1 MSQNLL
7 SQFRAP
13 DLSVFR
19 AIVRLCSGCVLLIG
33 LIGLLGWLL
42 NIPAFRSLLP
52 GLAVM
57 KFNTAVS
64 LIAAGAALW
73 LTTLPEAP
81 LRQQVRRGLALVALV
96 ISGLTL
102 LQYALGLDFGIDQ
115 MLFADPD
122 TPAASFPGR
131 ITLGTS
137 VSLFLS
143 AINLLFLIRR
153 FYWPSQALAVVVAT
167 INLFVL
173 VGYLLGV
180 ESLYR
185 TQVFSTIAL
194 HTSTALFAL
203 SVGILHVTPQRGFM
217 TIFLDR
223 GPGGV
228 LARGLVPA
236 AIIIP
241 VVLGWLIVQ
250 GEWAGFYDAIV
261 GFALLVISS
270 IFAFTGLIARNAYTI
285 RQADLARQQA
295 EDALVRRNRAYRT
308 LSECNQA
315 LVRAV
320 EEEQL
325 LHQICHHITAAG
337 GYVVAWFGA
346 VEEPEA
352 PDDVRLVALSLYGDG
367 TQAALL
373 PNGHIDPS
381 CVRPITIRAIEME
394 QAQSALTFA
403 GDLPMCTAEA
413 ERLGYASVAALPVRD
428 NGTVFGVLHV
438 YSGSISGF
446 DHEEMHLLNELAG
459 DLGYGIT
466 TLRTRAARQAAEA
479 RVRYQARLLENVSD
493 AVIATDLE
501 FNIRTWNRAAEQI
514 YGWKAEEVIGSQLG
528 ATLWPRIVGDSVE
541 NILKSLREQGQWQ
554 GEVTHQRRDGQEVR
568 VLSSVSFYT
577 NEQGS
582 VSGVVAVNRDVT
594 EYVAMREKL
603 MEAEFERVAL
613 ERERELIAMKEEFVA
628 TVSHDFR
635 TPLAVIL
642 TSSELLRRYAE
653 KLDLERRI
661 NHLTRIHDQAR
672 YMTELVNDVL
682 NFSKARMG
690 RLEYQPET
698 LDLLKFC
705 RELYEQ
711 IQVQATPKHRFLF
724 SSEGELD
731 AALMDTHILQR
742 ILMNLLSNAIK
753 YSPDGGEVRFDITRE
768 GDDVV
773 FRVADEGIGVPEP
786 DLKHIFQPF
795 HRAKNT
801 RRFQGTGLGMA
812 IVYEN
817 VAFLGG
823 HIALDSEEGLGT
835 TVIVRL
841 PYRKP
846 ATSDSGR

>member
-1 MSQNLL
+1 MSQDLL

-270 IFAFTGLIARNAYTI
+270 IFAFTGLIARNAYSI
-285 RQADLARQQA
+285 RPADLARQQA
-295 EDALVRRNRAYRT
+295 EDAL
-308 LSECNQA
+308 
-315 LVRAV
+315 
-320 EEEQL
+320 
-325 LHQICHHITAAG
+325 G
-337 GYVVAWFGA
+337 
-346 VEEPEA
+346 
-352 PDDVRLVALSLYGDG
+352 
-367 TQAALL
+367 
-373 PNGHIDPS
+373 
-381 CVRPITIRAIEME
+381 
-394 QAQSALTFA
+394 
-403 GDLPMCTAEA
+403 
-413 ERLGYASVAALPVRD
+413 
-428 NGTVFGVLHV
+428 
-438 YSGSISGF
+438 
-446 DHEEMHLLNELAG
+446 
-459 DLGYGIT
+459 
-466 TLRTRAARQAAEA
+466 
-479 RVRYQARLLENVSD
+479 
-493 AVIATDLE
+493 
-501 FNIRTWNRAAEQI
+501 
-514 YGWKAEEVIGSQLG
+514 
-528 ATLWPRIVGDSVE
+528 
-541 NILKSLREQGQWQ
+541 
-554 GEVTHQRRDGQEVR
+554 
-568 VLSSVSFYT
+568 
-577 NEQGS
+577 
-582 VSGVVAVNRDVT
+582 
-594 EYVAMREKL
+594 
-603 MEAEFERVAL
+603 
-613 ERERELIAMKEEFVA
+613 
-628 TVSHDFR
+628 
-635 TPLAVIL
+635 
-642 TSSELLRRYAE
+642 
-653 KLDLERRI
+653 
-661 NHLTRIHDQAR
+661 
-672 YMTELVNDVL
+672 
-682 NFSKARMG
+682 
-690 RLEYQPET
+690 
-698 LDLLKFC
+698 
-705 RELYEQ
+705 
-711 IQVQATPKHRFLF
+711 
-724 SSEGELD
+724 
-731 AALMDTHILQR
+731 
-742 ILMNLLSNAIK
+742 
-753 YSPDGGEVRFDITRE
+753 
-768 GDDVV
+768 
-773 FRVADEGIGVPEP
+773 
-786 DLKHIFQPF
+786 
-795 HRAKNT
+795 
-801 RRFQGTGLGMA
+801 
-812 IVYEN
+812 
-817 VAFLGG
+817 
-823 HIALDSEEGLGT
+823 
-835 TVIVRL
+835 
-841 PYRKP
+841 
-846 ATSDSGR
+846 